1 MLNKNP
7 TALHTASQNIR
18 YLRRKYQFTQEQM
31 ARKLGIKRSLLGAY
45 EEARA
50 NPRLE
55 VLVKAAELF
64 NVSVDQLVSDP
75 IGELHK
81 EPDDKNMHTGTV
93 PPHRDFRTGES
104 KYLKETDE
112 RQTID
117 SKRQRPFLP
126 PRTIAF
132 PSSDIQKSLQHL
144 RLVPEKEFKQ
154 YFFNAVEEE
163 YLKALPELILPL
175 PSAADAKYRAFEV
188 KDNAMQPICRG
199 AIVVG
204 RQVENIQ
211 RLKDGKSHVLIT
223 RTEGI
228 LFRRVFNHIEKS
240 GNLLL
245 EANHKEYESIH
256 FSVLGREVEA
266 WEVVLYIS
274 AEAPSQ
280 PTPIESE
287 QSMDLPRLTSIVME
301 LQQEIMRLKEAM
313 RNH

>member
-1 MLNKNP
+1 M
-7 TALHTASQNIR
+7 HTASQNIR

-81 EPDDKNMHTGTV
+81 EPAAKNMHTGSASQN
-93 PPHRDFRTGES
+93 RDFRTGLS
-104 KYLKETDE
+104 RTGLSRTGLSRYSKETEEQKTVDTQ
-112 RQTID
+112 RQG
-117 SKRQRPFLP
+117 PFLP
-126 PRTIAF
+126 PRKIAF
-132 PSSDIQKSLQHL
+132 PSSDTKKSLQRL
-144 RLVPEKEFKQ
+144 RLVPETAFKQ
-154 YFFNAVEEE
+154 YFFNALEEE
-163 YLKALPELILPL
+163 YLKGLPEMILPL
-175 PSAADAKYRAFEV
+175 PSVADAKYRAFEV

-204 RQVENIQ
+204 RQIENIQ
-211 RLKDGKSHVLIT
+211 QLKDGKSHILTT

-245 EANHKEYESIH
+245 EANHREYEPIH

-280 PTPIESE
+280 PIESE
-287 QSMDLPRLTSIVME
+287 QSMDLPRLTSIVMG
-301 LQQEIMRLKEAM
+301 LQQEVMKLKEGM
-313 RNH
+313 RSH